1 MRALLF
7 LALVGCADPE
17 QVELGVIAYDG
28 GAPKIAWP
36 DRVTAGEPATFTVYT
51 NGGGCTA
58 FDSTEIDEAP
68 DGFLVIVYDR
78 TRTHGAC
85 TANLVLLA
93 HDAVL
98 TFPAAGRRTVHV
110 QGVGDRGETVDLPF
124 DVIVQ

>member
-7 LALVGCADPE
+7 LALVGCAVPE
-17 QVELGVIAYDG
+17 QVDLGVIAYS
-28 GAPKIAWP
+28 GASPNVVLP
-36 DRVTAGEPATFTVYT
+36 DRVMAGEPATFTVYT

-85 TANLVLLA
+85 TANLVMLA

-110 QGVGDRGETVDLPF
+110 QGVGQRGDTVDLPF
-124 DVIVQ
+124 DVVVE